1 MVLFVNSNK
10 SLLTKLIDF
19 AMGFTNP
26 DKCNSLEEIRAEID
40 KIDEHIISLFS
51 QRHKY
56 VEAIV
61 RFKHDKDAII
71 AKERK
76 ELVIKQRKTWAGQR
90 GLNAETF
97 EKIYTLLIESNI
109 EHEMELLKQ
118 K

>member
-1 MVLFVNSNK
+1 
-10 SLLTKLIDF
+10 
-19 AMGFTNP
+19 MGFKNP
-26 DKCNSLEEIRAEID
+26 KDCHSLKEVRNEID

-51 QRHKY
+51 ERHKY

-71 AKERK
+71 AQERK
-76 ELVIKQRKTWAGQR
+76 DQVILDRKKWAEDS

-109 EHEMELLKQ
+109 NHELELLKN
-118 K
+118 KK